1 MVENK
6 NNSPKQQFPN
16 PSHTQTKD
24 QNAIPI
30 ENQHNQTRQ

>member
-1 MVENK
+1 MAVNT

-16 PSHTQTKD
+16 PSHTQTKE
-24 QNAIPI
+24 QNAKPT